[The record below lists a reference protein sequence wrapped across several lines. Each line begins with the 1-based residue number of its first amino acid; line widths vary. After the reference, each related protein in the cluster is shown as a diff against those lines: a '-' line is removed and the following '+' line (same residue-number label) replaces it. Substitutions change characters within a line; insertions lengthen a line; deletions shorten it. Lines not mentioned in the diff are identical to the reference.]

1 MDKIIPH
8 LWFDTQAEEAV
19 NFYVSV
25 FKNSGIGH
33 VARYGQAGAEVSGQ
47 PAGAVMTVSFTLA
60 GQEFL
65 ALNGGPIFTFS
76 PAVSF
81 FVNCDTLEE
90 IDGLWEKLSAG
101 GTVRMAFER
110 YPFSE
115 KYGWVEDRYG
125 VSWQLMLGKR
135 ARKISPALMFVG
147 KQLGKA
153 EEAMNL
159 YSSVFAHS
167 GIDLIARYEKGE
179 GGPEGAVKHA
189 KFLLHGQEFVAF
201 DSHVQHDFAFTP
213 AISFLVNCKTQEE
226 VDALWEKLS
235 AGGQEGQCGWLTDRY
250 GLSWQ
255 IVPTALGEMMTDADA
270 ARSERVMKAL
280 LTMRKIDI
288 AALKRAY
295 ES

>member
-1 MDKIIPH
+1 VDKIIPH

-19 NFYVSV
+19 NFYVSI
-25 FKNSGIGH
+25 FGNSRIGH
-33 VARYGQAGAEVSGQ
+33 VARYGQAGAEVSGK

-81 FVNCDTLEE
+81 FVNCDSVEE
-90 IDGLWEKLSAG
+90 IDGLWDKLSAD
-101 GTVRMAFER
+101 GTVRMAFDR

-115 KYGWVEDRYG
+115 KYGWVQDRYG

-135 ARKISPALMFVG
+135 PRKIAPALMFVG

-153 EEAMNL
+153 EEAMGY

-167 GIDLIARYEKGE
+167 GIDMIARYEEGE

-201 DSHVQHDFAFTP
+201 DSHVQHDFTFTP
-213 AISFLVNCKTQEE
+213 AVSFLVNCKTQEE
-226 VDALWEKLS
+226 VDELWEKLS
-235 AGGQEGQCGWLTDRY
+235 TGGQEGQCGWLTDRY

-255 IVPTALGEMMTDADA
+255 VVPTALGEMMTDTDA

-288 AALKRAY
+288 GALKRAY
-295 ES
+295 EG